1 MLSCVF
7 LRACA
12 TDMSLRNQIGL
23 ERATT
28 QWTGVAVRIYE
39 LTDRIL
45 YAVAAIVVCTKFVS
59 SVKGS

>member
-7 LRACA
+7 FSTCA
-12 TDMSLRNQIGL
+12 TDMSLCNQIRL

-28 QWTGVAVRIYE
+28 QWTGVAARIYE

-45 YAVAAIVVCTKFVS
+45 YAAAAIMMCTEFVS
-59 SVKGS
+59 SVKSS